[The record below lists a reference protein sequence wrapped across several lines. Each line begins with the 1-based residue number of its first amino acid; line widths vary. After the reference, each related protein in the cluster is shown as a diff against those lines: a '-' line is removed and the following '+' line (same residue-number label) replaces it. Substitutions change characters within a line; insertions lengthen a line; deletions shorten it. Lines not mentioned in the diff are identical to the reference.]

1 MMKESG
7 VIFDE
12 EADEPSINDEDELVI
27 SRDNYN
33 DLKWMNFAQMK
44 AELARQVYGSEYFYP
59 IINDALN
66 ESLNEAMTLWETAEN
81 IDLLVQTP
89 TGSLMKH

>member
-1 MMKESG
+1 MKDNG
-7 VIFDE
+7 VIFDD

-27 SRDNYN
+27 SRDTYN
-33 DLKWMNFAQMK
+33 DLKSMNFVQMK

-59 IINDALN
+59 IINDSLN
-66 ESLNEAMTLWETAEN
+66 ESVKEAMTLWETAEN

-89 TGSLMKH
+89 TGSLLKH